1 MRAMFKDPQ
10 RQQLFAEQ
18 GFVRLPFLD
27 PAAVAGLRDWLQSS
41 PPFASSPIGFDVSL
55 DSPEPGYAGR
65 AMEAVIAATAE
76 AAALHFGDVQVFTA
90 SFVIKAP
97 GPRGLVPPHQDW
109 SFVDESVSASATV
122 WVPLVDTD
130 FGNGTLGVI
139 PGSHRLPGRRAS
151 PSPAFRAPIARHSL
165 RLLPW
170 ARFEPLRA
178 GEALVFDNRLVHCSP
193 PNLAAAARLAVGI
206 GIAPADAALLHHYSL
221 PGRADGAL
229 AEYVIDRGF
238 FTRYNNERL
247 ARLHAAGL
255 SPDDLERRREVPA
268 DPPLEWDVL
277 AARLEASGNRPDPL
291 LATRFAELGVA
302 TGA

>member
-1 MRAMFKDPQ
+1 MFKDPR
-10 RQQLFAEQ
+10 RQQHFAEQ

-27 PAAVAGLRDWLQSS
+27 PAAVSRLQDWLQAS
-41 PPFASSPIGFDVSL
+41 PPVVSSPIGFDVSL
-55 DSPEPGYAGR
+55 DSPQPGYAGR
-65 AMEAVIAATAE
+65 AMEALIAATAE

-109 SFVDESVSASATV
+109 TFVDESAAASATV

-130 FGNGTLGVI
+130 FANGTMGVI

-151 PSPAFRAPIARHSL
+151 PSPFFPAPIARHSL

-170 ARFEPLRA
+170 AQFIPLRA

-193 PNLAAAARLAVGI
+193 PNLSAAPRLAGGI
-206 GIAPADAALLHHYSL
+206 GIAPAEAPLLHYYAL
-221 PGRADGAL
+221 PGRTDGAL
-229 AEYVIDRGF
+229 AEYAIDRGF

-247 ARLHAAGL
+247 ARLHAAGGR
-255 SPDDLERRREVPA
+255 PEDLDLRREVPA
-268 DPPLEWDVL
+268 DLPLEWDAL
-277 AARLEASGNRPDPL
+277 AARLEAAGNRPDPL
-291 LATRFAELGVA
+291 LARRFADLGF
-302 TGA
+302 GNPG